1 MLIYIIRHGQAN
13 NNSTTGRDSDRTLTD
28 LGHRHAQ
35 AIGAFL
41 KEQAEPSTL
50 ILASPITRAQQTA
63 GHIWDAMNT
72 EDRQTESRL
81 STSHC
86 VSDTIDIIAEHNTLS
101 SIALVGHNPTCA
113 AAVSTLT
120 QGLGAYEGVH
130 HTGEV
135 FVLETDTPENLIGQ
149 CKVIGQYRLE
159 EQTQS

>member
-1 MLIYIIRHGQAN
+1 MRIYIIRHGQAN
-13 NNSTTGRDSDRTLTD
+13 NNSPTGRDGDRTLTD

-41 KEQAEPSTL
+41 KEQAEPPTL

-63 GHIWDAMNT
+63 GHIWDAMDFNNAEDRKT
-72 EDRQTESRL
+72 EDRL

-86 VSDTIDIIAEHNTLS
+86 VSDTIDLITEHKDLS
-101 SIALVGHNPTCA
+101 SIALIGHNPTCA

-135 FVLETDTPENLIGQ
+135 FVLETDTPDDLVGQ

-159 EQTQS
+159 E

>member
-1 MLIYIIRHGQAN
+1 MRIYIIRHGQAN
-13 NNSTTGRDSDRTLTD
+13 NNSTTARDADRTLTD

-41 KEQAEPSTL
+41 KEQTLPPTL

-72 EDRQTESRL
+72 EVRTTEDRL

-86 VSDTIDIIAEHNTLS
+86 VSDTIDIITKHNDLV

-113 AAVSTLT
+113 AVVSTLI

-135 FVLETDTPENLIGQ
+135 FVLEAENPNDLIGQ
-149 CKVIGQYRLE
+149 CKVVGQFRLE
-159 EQTQS
+159 E